1 MVRLALKHIRVVL
14 VEPAGALNVGSAAR
28 VMANMGLSQLVLV
41 APHCDPLGEE
51 ARRMAVHAAHVLE
64 QAKTVATLPTALIGC
79 DRAIAT
85 TARDRALNTTMELPE
100 VALPWLLNG
109 NGEDTPTA
117 LIFGPEDRGLSN
129 EELNYAQRFVR
140 IPSDSAYDSLNLA
153 QAIAVCCYELARA
166 TVPRQT
172 PTAVVA
178 PAESPKRVSLDQLEG
193 FNQHLESVLLKI
205 GYLYPHTAESRME
218 KFRRFFLRA
227 APTPQE
233 LAMLRGILRQ
243 MDWAVT
249 QASKRIPLETSNS
262 PPQDTSQGS
271 GERTQ

>member
-1 MVRLALKHIRVVL
+1 MVRPQLEHIRIVL
-14 VEPAGALNVGSAAR
+14 VEPAGALNVGAAAR

-41 APHCDPLGEE
+41 NPQCDPNGDE
-51 ARRMAVHAAHVLE
+51 ARLMAVHAAAILAQSQV
-64 QAKTVATLPTALIGC
+64 VGSLPDALRGC
-79 DRAIAT
+79 VRAIAT
-85 TARDRALNTTMELPE
+85 TFRDRALNTEMELPE
-100 VALPWLLNG
+100 VALPWLLKQS
-109 NGEDTPTA
+109 DTEGATA

-140 IPSDSAYDSLNLA
+140 IPADEAYASLNLA

-166 TVPRQT
+166 VQPRSLEMMH
-172 PTAVVA
+172 PSPVA
-178 PAESPKRVSLDQLEG
+178 PQKTVTLEKLEG
-193 FNQHLESVLLKI
+193 FHQHLESVLLKI

-243 MDWAVT
+243 MEWALT
-249 QASKRIPLETSNS
+249 QASNS
-262 PPQDTSQGS
+262 FPS
-271 GERTQ
+271 GNDDRPHDEQ

>member
-14 VEPAGALNVGSAAR
+14 VKPAGALNVGSAAR

-41 APHCDPLGEE
+41 APHCDPLGDE
-51 ARRMAVHAAHVLE
+51 ARLMAVHAAHILE
-64 QAKTVATLPTALIGC
+64 QAKTVATLPAALIGC

-85 TARDRALNTTMELPE
+85 TARDRALHTTMELPE

-129 EELNYAQRFVR
+129 EELNHAQRFVR
-140 IPSDSAYDSLNLA
+140 IPSDLAYDSLNLA

-172 PTAVVA
+172 PAAAVTPVA
-178 PAESPKRVSLDQLEG
+178 SPKRVSLDQLEG

-243 MDWAVT
+243 MDWAAT
-249 QASKRIPLETSNS
+249 QTSEHIPLETSDS